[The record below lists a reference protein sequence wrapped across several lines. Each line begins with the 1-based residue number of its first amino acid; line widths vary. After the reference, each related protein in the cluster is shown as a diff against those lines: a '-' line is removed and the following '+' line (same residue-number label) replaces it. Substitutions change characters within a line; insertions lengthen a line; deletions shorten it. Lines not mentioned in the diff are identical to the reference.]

1 MVDETFMKISDAT
14 FTVQP
19 VSETGNARPQPNNE
33 QPPWKPGQVLEAT
46 VIGINDGEVALEMD
60 GRQVMAHSRLAL
72 RAGQQLRVHVTTTS
86 GEMQLQALGLNPGNQ
101 QEDLLQLLGAAWKL
115 PDLMR
120 RIKTRDTS
128 QTPLVTIRN
137 LLETFMNSLENP
149 GKGVNVAAL
158 TDLLGC
164 FGMAGRKSDDMS
176 TKLEQ
181 TLKALLPE
189 RADEILQ
196 GLNLTRQYNL
206 QLLPEGIM
214 LLPLPLPFLEHGFLF
229 AEQPSDKEDG
239 SPAPTKLSLYL
250 SLEKLGDM
258 RVDMLW
264 EEGDFLI
271 KFTCEKPEGLRE
283 LSAFVKEL
291 KQMLHFTRLREI
303 LFTAGQI
310 RPDEMLMEYL
320 GKELQG
326 LVNTR
331 I

>member
-1 MVDETFMKISDAT
+1 MKISDAT

-19 VSETGNARPQPNNE
+19 VSETANARPQPNNE
-33 QPPWKPGQVLEAT
+33 QPTWKPGQVLEAT
-46 VIGINDGEVALEMD
+46 VIGTNDGEVTLEMD

-86 GEMQLQALGLNPGNQ
+86 GEIQLQALGLNPGNR
-101 QEDLLQLLGAAWKL
+101 QEELLQLLGAAWKL

-120 RIKTRDTS
+120 RIQTRDTS
-128 QTPLVTIRN
+128 QAPLATIRN
-137 LLETFMNSLENP
+137 LLDTFMNSLENP

-158 TDLLGC
+158 TDLLEC
-164 FGMAGRKSDDMS
+164 FGMAGRKSDEMP

-196 GLNLTRQYNL
+196 GLNLARQYNL
-206 QLLPEGIM
+206 QLLFEGIT

-264 EEGDFLI
+264 EEEDFLI
-271 KFTCEKPEGLRE
+271 KFTCEKPEALRE

-291 KQMLHFTRLREI
+291 KQMLHFTPLREI
-303 LFTAGQI
+303 LFTAGKI